1 MREVVFFRNLAF
13 EALNKLLLHE
23 SFQINFRIKILAS
36 LTSNEYDL
44 LEIPVVNEIIIILQW
59 TQ

>member
-44 LEIPVVNEIIIILQW
+44 LEIPVVN
-59 TQ
+59 